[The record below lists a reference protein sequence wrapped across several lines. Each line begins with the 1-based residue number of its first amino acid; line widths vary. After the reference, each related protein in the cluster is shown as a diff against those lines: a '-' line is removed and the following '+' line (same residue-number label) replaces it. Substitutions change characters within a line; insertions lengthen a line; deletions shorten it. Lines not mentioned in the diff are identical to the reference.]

1 MTICFNRLS
10 SLDVKWTKNLN
21 KVFPRTTHSDGLTL
35 SVKKK
40 GSVSLKRIIFV
51 QMWIYIHF
59 SCGKMLSVRVPC
71 FFISSILASLFWILL
86 TEHQI
91 PNSSI
96 NSLFFCYS
104 VDKTR
109 HNNGMSK
116 GGQEEV
122 YTGIWIID

>member
-96 NSLFFCYS
+96 NSLFFATLLIRQDTIMEW
-104 VDKTR
+104 VKEDKRKFTQ
-109 HNNGMSK
+109 GS
-116 GGQEEV
+116 E
-122 YTGIWIID
+122 

>member
-21 KVFPRTTHSDGLTL
+21 KEFPRTTHSDGLTL

-59 SCGKMLSVRVPC
+59 PCGKMLSVRVPC
-71 FFISSILASLFWILL
+71 FLYPPFLLPHYRIFL
-86 TEHQI
+86 TEQQI

-122 YTGIWIID
+122 YTGI